1 MFEPTWESVRTHQ
14 VPEWYDDAKLG
25 IFLHWGLY
33 SVPGWAPQV
42 PNIQD
47 LLQHHGPKAMLRD
60 NPYAEWYMNTMQIEG
75 SPTQRYHR
83 STYGADYPYHR
94 FAEAFD
100 EQSADADLDALAG
113 LCADAGA
120 RYVVLT
126 TKHHEGFTLWPTQ
139 FPNPSRPGFV
149 AQRDLVGDLTESVR
163 AKGMRM
169 GLYYSGGYDWTY
181 NGYVM
186 HRPADAVLATPPSAE
201 YREYATAHVRE
212 LIDRYAPSVLWN
224 DICWPG
230 GGNLAELFAHY
241 YNSVDDG
248 VINDRW
254 IESSTLRNTVA
265 DTVTGAVGDV
275 MQAVWKFI
283 PADKK
288 TLTFPGAKH
297 YDFTTPEYAK
307 SDTILEKKWESTRGV
322 GHSFGANRN
331 ERPQDIVTTTEL
343 VRSFCDIISKN
354 GNLLIGIGPGP
365 DGVIPEEQQA
375 PVRGLGE
382 WMKVNGSAVYGTRP
396 WKIAQTTTSEGT
408 DVRFTQGGG
417 TEGDG
422 VVNAFLIDTPGR
434 RSFTLRGV
442 DASTLHTVDMLGVK
456 GAISHSVDDGE
467 VTVTLPERLPV
478 SAAHVLRLHGDLR
491 PTR

>member
-1 MFEPTWESVRTHQ
+1 
-14 VPEWYDDAKLG
+14 
-25 IFLHWGLY
+25 
-33 SVPGWAPQV
+33 
-42 PNIQD
+42 
-47 LLQHHGPKAMLRD
+47 
-60 NPYAEWYMNTMQIEG
+60 
-75 SPTQRYHR
+75 
-83 STYGADYPYHR
+83 
-94 FAEAFD
+94 
-100 EQSADADLDALAG
+100 
-113 LCADAGA
+113 
-120 RYVVLT
+120 
-126 TKHHEGFTLWPTQ
+126 
-139 FPNPSRPGFV
+139 
-149 AQRDLVGDLTESVR
+149 
-163 AKGMRM
+163 MRM

-186 HRPADAVLATPPSAE
+186 HRPADAVLATPASAE
-201 YREYATAHVRE
+201 YREFATAHVRE

-230 GGNLAELFAHY
+230 GGNLAELFAYY

-307 SDTILEKKWESTRGV
+307 SDTILDKKWESTRGV

-396 WKIAQTTTSEGT
+396 WTIAQTTTSEGT
-408 DVRFTQGGG
+408 DVRFTQGSSTKGSSTKG
-417 TEGDG
+417 SSTKGDG

-434 RSFTLRGV
+434 RTFSLRGI
-442 DASTLHTVDMLGVK
+442 DASKVGTVEMLGGK
-456 GAISHSVDDGE
+456 GAISHSVDDG
-467 VTVTLPERLPV
+467 VLTVTLPERLPV
-478 SAAHVLRLHGDLR
+478 SAAHTLRLHGDLR
-491 PTR
+491 PTG